1 MTRPGK
7 EERKK
12 GEKEEERRLETM
24 LIQHMYLR
32 IELKKISLY
41 KKLLLQDK

>member
-12 GEKEEERRLETM
+12 GEKEEERRLDTM

-32 IELKKISLY
+32 IELKEISVY
-41 KKLLLQDK
+41 KKVIITG